1 MIKRIAHSSRNLN
14 QYTQGY
20 VVLSEIVGVVKDESL
35 ILVSRMPAELILG
48 LNFKILLKSAGDK
61 V

>member
-1 MIKRIAHSSRNLN
+1 MIERIAHSSRNLN

-35 ILVSRMPAELILG
+35 LLVLRMPELMFG